1 MSATPSLQSGPLN
14 WVKPE
19 IDAALGR
26 ARAALAAATESPE
39 ESGEFANAAV
49 SLKEVGGALTMIG
62 MEGLARFVQEIET
75 LNDAIMSQRRLATF
89 TNLELLQR
97 TIGNVAHY
105 LEDVANGEPDHPM
118 NLLPQLRELAKARA
132 AEVDDKELF
141 YPDLSVYPPP
151 RPDGAPLAET
161 ALAALLKLQ
170 RTSYQRGMLAWLR
183 ANQEGLA
190 IMSGALEE
198 IEKAQPAPQQRRI
211 WWVASAFLDA
221 MDKSATPPTDEQKRL
236 CARIERYV
244 AAAATAGDSTGDSL
258 LRDLLYQLRSCEPA
272 TPRIRDIQ
280 ALFQLERH
288 ATPSTI
294 LGLVELDVERVTP
307 LLHTAHDALSAAKA
321 AWTTYSIGDSTSLMS
336 FRSHVSEFRAA
347 VAELGNHPLRELS
360 ELIERVSSVL
370 RAQSADRQE
379 MIAMEMATA
388 LLAVEHAL
396 NRFTTLTP
404 QIEAKV
410 EAITGRLLN
419 SLSGRRAD
427 PNDPALLGLAP
438 KSEETELLTQ
448 VAREMHANLA
458 HMEQVLDAYFRGTST
473 REQLGALEPF
483 ARHVIGALQ
492 MLNQDT
498 AAELLEHCAQVIA
511 MLADREHAPSQF
523 EVNVLADGLG
533 SLAFFV
539 QALPNGAANELA
551 MVEKALKR
559 FVSGDE
565 SQHRR
570 TEIQAEPEGERE
582 SLDFAPAETTSEQGP
597 AANEMP
603 AAESA
608 AIPEA
613 GDQAS
618 APASEMISAAP
629 VMAPAQPIPAQAEA
643 PEDPAARHGV
653 DDRSKADPEIVDI
666 FLEEAREILGELAD
680 HLAVCRE
687 HPDDREALV
696 TVRRAF
702 HTLKGSGRM
711 AGLPNLGEAAWTVES
726 LLNHWLKL
734 EQDVS
739 PALAN
744 YLGRAHEAFDAW
756 ATALE
761 QYGCVMVDWSLL
773 ADEAAALRGGEITR
787 PVSAKTAPLLAP
799 AAPAVEEP
807 QASGSTETT
816 LVEIPPLADQTLD
829 FIAGHQPLPHEETAP
844 LVAEE
849 PPPAESAEPL
859 TPLMQIYLAEAGGCI
874 SRLEDA
880 LATPELHSQPPFEAT
895 VRAAHTLAG
904 SSRTAG
910 APEIVALAGTLEQTL
925 SAAREDDRVLS
936 AAQRA
941 AFAGAVRAL
950 RTQLHELSRG
960 APVQPCAA
968 EVEAL
973 HAANHALVA
982 ASAPSAPAPAKDRR
996 VVRDDIDGELLR
1008 IFLDE
1013 TDDLVPLLGEDL
1025 RGLRADATDDNALSS
1040 LRRVLHTLKGSARM
1054 AGAMRLAELVHT
1066 MESAIET
1073 AAEGS
1078 GFAAAT
1084 FDDLEERLDRLVSA
1098 IDALK
1103 RTGAEGAPAVATES
1117 TSAPSSASLPE
1128 PAVVPATT
1136 AVEPIPGPTAS
1147 AIEPKPVADPE
1158 ELGVLSAQIR
1168 VATDT
1173 VDRLVNQAGEISIA
1187 RGRIEVET
1195 RTFRQTLLEL
1205 TDSVQRLRNQL
1216 REIEIH
1222 AEARLQSRLAQAQEA
1237 DAAFDPLEFD
1247 RFTRFQE
1254 LTRLMAE
1261 SVHDVTTVQQQLL
1274 DGLDEVSAALS
1285 SQSHLNRQLQ
1295 DDLMQ
1300 LRTVPFRT
1308 VTERLHRV
1316 VRQTAREVGKRITF
1330 DVVGAQVEI
1339 DRGVLERV
1347 VAPLEHLLRNA
1358 VAHGIES
1365 PARRAELGK
1374 PETGR
1379 ITLTLRQD
1387 INDIVMVVEDDGR
1400 GLDYASIRAK
1410 AEDLG
1415 WIGPNTAIADSEVSQ
1430 FIFRPGFSTATE
1442 VTEIAGRGVGM
1453 DVVASELQGLGGR
1466 VDLASEAGRGA
1477 SFSLRVPLTL
1487 AVTKVL
1493 LLTAA
1498 GRTWGVLTSMV
1509 EQVQEVGAAALEGM
1523 LAEGAVQWMGHRYPL
1538 HYLPSLLGLA
1548 AGAPEV
1554 RSRNYLLLLR
1564 SGDGRVAV
1572 VVDTVQANQD
1582 LVLKSLGPQLSR
1594 VPGIAGATV
1603 LPAGDVVLILN
1614 PVRLGERRAAAVPTP
1629 ATHAPAEEVSADP
1642 LILVVD
1648 DSLTVRNVTGRLLT
1662 RNGFRVATAKD
1673 GLDALQKLQD
1683 IRPAVMLVDIEM
1695 PRMDGFELTKH
1706 VRGDRNLSHTP
1717 IIMITSRLAQKHRDY
1732 AMELGVNLYLGKP
1745 YQEDELLGYIRGFIQ
1760 DNH

>member
-26 ARAALAAATESPE
+26 ARAALAAVGESAQD
-39 ESGEFANAAV
+39 SGEFANAAL

-62 MEGLARFVQEIET
+62 MEGLARFVQEIEA
-75 LNDAIMSQRRLATF
+75 LNDAIASQRRLATSA
-89 TNLELLQR
+89 NLELLQR
-97 TIGNVAHY
+97 AIGNVTHY
-105 LEDVANGEPDHPM
+105 LEDVANGEPDQPM
-118 NLLPQLRELAKARA
+118 NLLPQLRELAKARGV
-132 AEVDDKELF
+132 EVDDKELF
-141 YPDLSVYPPP
+141 YPDLGVYPPL
-151 RPDGAPLAET
+151 RPDGAPLAEI

-170 RTSYQRGMLAWLR
+170 RASYQRGMLAWLR
-183 ANQEGLA
+183 GNREGLA
-190 IMSGALEE
+190 TMSGALEE
-198 IEKAQPAPQQRRI
+198 IEKAQPAPQQRRV
-211 WWVASAFLDA
+211 WWVANAFLDA
-221 MDKSATPPTDEQKRL
+221 VDRAAAQPTDEQKRL
-236 CARIERYV
+236 CARIERYL
-244 AAAATAGDSTGDSL
+244 AAAATAGDSTGDPL

-272 TPRIRDIQ
+272 TQRMRDVQ

-288 ATPSTI
+288 AAPSTI

-321 AWTTYSIGDSTSLMS
+321 AWTSYSLGDSTSLTS
-336 FRSHVSEFRAA
+336 FRSNVSEFRAA
-347 VAELGNHPLRELS
+347 VGELGNHPLRELS

-379 MIAMEMATA
+379 TIAMEMATA

-410 EAITGRLLN
+410 EAITARLLN
-419 SLSGRRAD
+419 ALSGRRAD
-427 PNDPALLGLAP
+427 PNDPALSGLAP
-438 KSEETELLTQ
+438 KNEETELLTQ
-448 VAREMHANLA
+448 VAREMHANLT

-483 ARHVIGALQ
+483 ARHVIGALR

-539 QALPNGAANELA
+539 QALPGGAANELP

-565 SQHRR
+565 SQHRPAER
-570 TEIQAEPEGERE
+570 PAEPEGEQE
-582 SLDFAPAETTSEQGP
+582 SLDFAPAEETGTPDSATGETLAVE
-597 AANEMP
+597 AAA
-603 AAESA
+603 AAE
-608 AIPEA
+608 
-613 GDQAS
+613 
-618 APASEMISAAP
+618 AP
-629 VMAPAQPIPAQAEA
+629 VQVETSAVEAVAVPAQPLPAEPSEA
-643 PEDPAARHGV
+643 LEGLPARRGV
-653 DDRSKADPEIVDI
+653 DDRSKADAEIVDI

-739 PALAN
+739 PALAA
-744 YLGRAHEAFDAW
+744 YLGRAHERFDAW
-756 ATALE
+756 ATALA
-761 QYGCVMVDWSLL
+761 QDGRVTVDWASLE
-773 ADEAAALRGGEITR
+773 DEAAGLRGGEITQ
-787 PVSAKTAPLLAP
+787 PVSAKTPPPAVTAP
-799 AAPAVEEP
+799 AAAPEEEP
-807 QASGSTETT
+807 ASASAEAT

-829 FIAGHQPLPHEETAP
+829 FIAGHQPLPHEESAP
-844 LVAEE
+844 LAAEE
-849 PPPAESAEPL
+849 PTPAESAEPL

-880 LATPELHSQPPFEAT
+880 LATPELQSEPPFEAT

-910 APEIVALAGTLEQTL
+910 APEIVALAATLEQTL
-925 SAAREDDRVLS
+925 STAREEDRVLS
-936 AAQRA
+936 TAQIA

-950 RTQLHELSRG
+950 RTQLEELSRG
-960 APVQPCAA
+960 VAAQPCAA

-973 HAANHALVA
+973 HAANHALSA
-982 ASAPSAPAPAKDRR
+982 AATPSVPAPAMDRR
-996 VVRDDIDGELLR
+996 VVRDDIDAELLR

-1013 TDDLVPLLGEDL
+1013 TDDLVPTLGEDL
-1025 RGLRADATDDNALSS
+1025 RELRADAADAKALSS

-1066 MESAIET
+1066 MESAVET
-1073 AAEGS
+1073 AADGS
-1078 GFAAAT
+1078 GLTAST
-1084 FDDLEERLDRLVSA
+1084 FDDLEDRLDRLVSA

-1103 RTGAEGAPAVATES
+1103 RTGVEASPA
-1117 TSAPSSASLPE
+1117 
-1128 PAVVPATT
+1128 
-1136 AVEPIPGPTAS
+1136 AVEETAS
-1147 AIEPKPVADPE
+1147 AAPSVAPAEQPDVASPTREPAEPPAAPSPSAVEVRPAPEPE

-1195 RTFRQTLLEL
+1195 RGFRQTLLEL
-1205 TDSVQRLRNQL
+1205 TDSVMRLRNQL

-1247 RFTRFQE
+1247 RYTRFQE

-1274 DGLDEVSAALS
+1274 DSLDEVSAALS
-1285 SQSHLNRQLQ
+1285 SQSHLNRQMQ

-1316 VRQTAREVGKRITF
+1316 VRQTAREVGKRVTF

-1339 DRGVLERV
+1339 DRGVLEKV

-1358 VAHGIES
+1358 VAHGIEAS
-1365 PARRAELGK
+1365 DRRAAQGK
-1374 PETGR
+1374 PEIGR

-1415 WIGPNTAIADSEVSQ
+1415 WLAPNTKLADTEIAQ

-1466 VDLASEAGRGA
+1466 VDLASEAGRGT

-1523 LAEGAVQWMGHRYPL
+1523 LAESAVQWMGHRYPL

-1548 AGAPEV
+1548 DGQPEV

-1572 VVDTVQANQD
+1572 LVDAVQTNQD
-1582 LVLKSLGPQLSR
+1582 LVMKSLGPQLSR

-1614 PVRLGERRAAAVPTP
+1614 PVRLGERRAAALP
-1629 ATHAPAEEVSADP
+1629 APAAQVAPVEEVSAEP
-1642 LILVVD
+1642 LIMVVD

-1662 RNGFRVATAKD
+1662 RSGFRVATAKD

-1760 DNH
+1760 DHH